1 MNKIRQLLYQAKG
14 NLIISCGI
22 WIYELISANFVYN
35 FSGAGKT
42 ASAKFIMRYFASV
55 DDKDR
60 SQDVKKSNATTS
72 GMSEVEEQIM
82 GMMITDPYQ

>member
-1 MNKIRQLLYQAKG
+1 MSFYT
-14 NLIISCGI
+14 
-22 WIYELISANFVYN
+22 NFASFSFICN

-55 DDKDR
+55 DKDKP
-60 SQDVKKSNATTS
+60 QDIKKPNSSSS

-82 GMMITDPYQ
+82 GE

>member
-1 MNKIRQLLYQAKG
+1 
-14 NLIISCGI
+14 
-22 WIYELISANFVYN
+22 
-35 FSGAGKT
+35 
-42 ASAKFIMRYFASV
+42 MRYFASV

>member
-1 MNKIRQLLYQAKG
+1 L
-14 NLIISCGI
+14 S
-22 WIYELISANFVYN
+22 NFYN

-55 DDKDR
+55 DDKER
-60 SQDVKKSNATTS
+60 SPDVKKSSATTS

-82 GMMITDPYQ
+82 GMMIRTLSIFVVAIYIS